1 MKWIISG
8 PSVATVIQISVF
20 IHLFVAC
27 ESRASPVRVLHTQK
41 LSNWYAICMIGE
53 EKTDQNS
60 RRPKLTPSIYSWMEW
75 SSGSYGIFQLIY
87 TYIFDQSLC
96 AKCML
101 DWCSVNSV
109 ALLDIML
116 SMAVLLQIRLS
127 FHPHTHA
134 NRVPRMWVCVWKSI
148 HICIKSQN
156 THVMCVDF
164 VYIINRTIACSC
176 YIYGLEHSWKML
188 INERAR

>member
-75 SSGSYGIFQLIY
+75 NSGSYGIFQLIY

-127 FHPHTHA
+127 FHPHTHTRKQSA
-134 NRVPRMWVCVWKSI
+134 EDVSLCVKIYSYMHKITEYSCDVCGLCI
-148 HICIKSQN
+148 HNQ
-156 THVMCVDF
+156 
-164 VYIINRTIACSC
+164 
-176 YIYGLEHSWKML
+176 
-188 INERAR
+188 